1 MSTLDR
7 INQELIKA
15 LKARDSEKLTTL
27 RGLKSDLQYRR
38 IEKGDDLTEEEITA
52 VLSSARKRHSE
63 SIEQFKA
70 GGRED
75 LVKKE
80 QAGLEIIE
88 QYLPEQISEND
99 LRKHIAVAISAI
111 GADSPKSLGLV
122 MKELMPKIKGRADGK
137 LAKNLAMEM
146 LAKQN

>member
-1 MSTLDR
+1 MSTLDK
-7 INQELIKA
+7 INHDLIKA
-15 LKARDSEKLTTL
+15 LKARDSERLTTL

-38 IEKGDDLTEEEITA
+38 IDKGDDLTEEEVTA
-52 VLSSARKRHSE
+52 VLSTARKRHSE
-63 SIEQFKA
+63 SIEQFRA
-70 GGRED
+70 GGRDD

-80 QAGLEIIE
+80 QVGLEIIQ
-88 QYLPEQISEND
+88 QYLPEQMSEDD
-99 LRKHIAVAISAI
+99 LRKHIAEAISAV

-137 LAKNLAMEM
+137 LARNLATEM